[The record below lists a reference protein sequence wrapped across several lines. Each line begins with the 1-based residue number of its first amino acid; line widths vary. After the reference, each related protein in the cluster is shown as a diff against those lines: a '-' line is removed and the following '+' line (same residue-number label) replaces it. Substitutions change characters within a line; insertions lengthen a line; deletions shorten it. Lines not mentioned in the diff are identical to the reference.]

1 MLRYLLL
8 GWDIKNIAEQCNVS
22 QQTVYTVENNLM
34 RYGSVHKPLY
44 RKLGRARKLS
54 KADETALFEYLM
66 VEGWRQQHEMVYWL
80 WHERGALVSRSTVSR
95 VLKRN
100 KWTRKEIRRISMDK
114 SETLRRAYLDD
125 IRRFVAEDLIFLDE
139 SIFNEKTGWRHHAYA
154 PIGDEARYDADIRRG
169 RTWSICAA
177 MTLNGW
183 LPCTGAKEGYF
194 SSDNFFEWL
203 QLYFLPAV
211 KRLNGPMVIVMDNVS
226 VHIHERVTQLI
237 ESEGHLV
244 RYLPPYSP
252 DFNPIELTFS
262 VLKAWMKHN
271 WVFLR
276 QTCRTYGDFLE
287 LAIRESHCDRFARKQ
302 FQHAAGGVYIEEE
315 QLIQFRR
322 FIERYEAGEID
333 NIDE

>member
-1 MLRYLLL
+1 
-8 GWDIKNIAEQCNVS
+8 
-22 QQTVYTVENNLM
+22 
-34 RYGSVHKPLY
+34 
-44 RKLGRARKLS
+44 
-54 KADETALFEYLM
+54 
-66 VEGWRQQHEMVYWL
+66 
-80 WHERGALVSRSTVSR
+80 
-95 VLKRN
+95 
-100 KWTRKEIRRISMDK
+100 MDR

-183 LPCTGAKEGYF
+183 LPCTGVKEGYF

-203 QLYFLPAV
+203 QLHFLPAV
-211 KRLNGPMVIVMDNVS
+211 NRLNRPMVIVMDNVS

-262 VLKAWMKHN
+262 V
-271 WVFLR
+271 V
-276 QTCRTYGDFLE
+276 
-287 LAIRESHCDRFARKQ
+287 
-302 FQHAAGGVYIEEE
+302 
-315 QLIQFRR
+315 
-322 FIERYEAGEID
+322 
-333 NIDE
+333 